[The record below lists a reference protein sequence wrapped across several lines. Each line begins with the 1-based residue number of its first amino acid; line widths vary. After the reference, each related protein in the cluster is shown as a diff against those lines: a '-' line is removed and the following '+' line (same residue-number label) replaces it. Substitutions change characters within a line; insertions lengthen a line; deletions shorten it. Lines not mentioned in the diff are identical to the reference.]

1 MRKTC
6 PVWVITLVVALFFSL
21 TATAQPGAHT
31 ATSQNSVFPK
41 GEKAPA
47 GNFTGT
53 VWVQPLVDNDSVY
66 NLISGSVTFESS
78 ARTNWHIHPTGQL
91 LLVTE
96 GTGYHQIKG
105 QPREVIRKGDVV
117 KCPPKVPHWHGAS
130 SGSSMTHIYMIP
142 NTEKGIVQ
150 WMQPVSEEEY
160 RSSK

>member
-1 MRKTC
+1 MRNICSVLT
-6 PVWVITLVVALFFSL
+6 TSFAVVLLFSL
-21 TATAQPGAHT
+21 TAIAQPDTYT
-31 ATSQNSVFPK
+31 ATRQNSVFPK
-41 GEKAPA
+41 GQKAPA

-66 NLISGSVTFESS
+66 NLISGSVTFEPG
-78 ARTNWHIHPTGQL
+78 ARSNWHIHPTGQL

-96 GTGYHQIKG
+96 GTGYHQLKG

-117 KCPPKVPHWHGAS
+117 KCPPTVPHWHGAS

-160 RSSK
+160 NRSK